1 MAAQA
6 TEQVLADTDH
16 LGVLESRE
24 ADYLSKCTGV
34 GDYKGYV

>member
-1 MAAQA
+1 MA

-16 LGVLESRE
+16 LVSTLESNDE
-24 ADYLSKCTGV
+24 SDYLSKCTGV